1 MSEDHITFDTT
12 DTTTMN
18 QVQAVRPL
26 PSASKAEVLAAAK
39 SSRKEITVE
48 LPSMECTVLL
58 REMTGSDHDGFVASM
73 QKDVGYDDEKLQRV
87 KETDLTNTRA
97 KLVARCWIDVE
108 TNERM
113 FSDSEVDELGTLP
126 TSAMQT
132 LADASMKINGLSDDD
147 IEEMA
152 GNSEAIHGDDS

>member
-1 MSEDHITFDTT
+1 
-12 DTTTMN
+12 
-18 QVQAVRPL
+18 
-26 PSASKAEVLAAAK
+26 
-39 SSRKEITVE
+39 
-48 LPSMECTVLL
+48 
-58 REMTGSDHDGFVASM
+58 M